1 MIYLPNNPELV
12 NIRITYKNAPIHLL
26 EKFTFKDINKAHD
39 IFFKNLKLDECLI
52 LQTCNRV
59 EIFALSDKIDS
70 DELIKQWTE
79 ISHISIDD
87 FKNIAEIDRDKNVIR
102 HILRLVSGLDSL
114 VLGEDQI
121 LGQVKRAYDFSKKN
135 SYLDSNFSFIFEK
148 AIKVGS
154 KVRTLTGI
162 NKGSVSVGSVAV
174 NLAEELLGNIEKHK
188 ILLIGSG
195 EGASLVAKSLNKRD
209 ITFINTSRTYERAK
223 SFSETVGG
231 TPIDFEK
238 ALDSI
243 CDFDLIFVSTT
254 APYFLLSYDKLE
266 KSVSKR
272 NRPLLIFDL
281 SNPRAVDEKVAQI
294 NNINLINMDE
304 IAKIVDGNIKFRK
317 QEIQSAER
325 IIEDEMANMDLL
337 IKRKKADPLVVSVFR
352 QADKIRDRELK
363 KALTILG
370 EDIGSKEAKIIE
382 QFSHALLDGIISTP
396 MNNLRRELQDE
407 CDGVEEHELIKM
419 ANKLFNYENE
429 THTS

>member
-1 MIYLPNNPELV
+1 M
-12 NIRITYKNAPIHLL
+12 
-26 EKFTFKDINKAHD
+26 
-39 IFFKNLKLDECLI
+39 
-52 LQTCNRV
+52 
-59 EIFALSDKIDS
+59 
-70 DELIKQWTE
+70 
-79 ISHISIDD
+79 
-87 FKNIAEIDRDKNVIR
+87 
-102 HILRLVSGLDSL
+102 
-114 VLGEDQI
+114 
-121 LGQVKRAYDFSKKN
+121 
-135 SYLDSNFSFIFEK
+135 
-148 AIKVGS
+148 GS